1 MIPRF
6 VWSWLGFIA
15 GVMFVSCLAGAAEV
29 EESTFDFVSV
39 PVAQVVTLYYREV
52 SKRPYVVCND
62 LLADTRLVSVRASGR
77 SLDGP
82 AFAAML
88 RSYGYSAV
96 DRGGVV
102 VVCKVEQEAVKP
114 DAVESFLYR
123 IKYRDSA
130 YLVDLVTPMVRG
142 VFANRRQ
149 GMAIAV
155 GGGDASPGGAPGD
168 GVAKAMGG
176 SSSAM
181 STSMAS
187 ATGDD
192 FVLFSGVPAEVA
204 KLRSLLEQ
212 LDTPLGEVVVKAY
225 MYEVGKSNSD
235 ASAVQ
240 LVMSALGGRLNI
252 STAGDIVGNLLR
264 LRTSS
269 LDVVA
274 SALATDARFKVVT
287 APFVRLRSGKTAR
300 FVSGGQQSVLGAIV
314 TNQNGSTQQS
324 FERIESGT
332 ILEVSPTVR
341 AQSVDLDLFQQVSSF
356 VTAPGANAGQP
367 PTLNK
372 RELRT
377 SLSMQDGEVVVLGGL
392 NESKEDGSRSGLSFL
407 PFALSKSVAGS
418 SSELVLILEIKR
430 L

>member
-1 MIPRF
+1 MIARLF
-6 VWSWLGFIA
+6 WSWLGLLL
-15 GVMFVSCLAGAAEV
+15 GVFLVSSSAGAAPAD
-29 EESTFDFVSV
+29 ESTFDFVSV

-62 LLADTRLVSVRASGR
+62 LLADTRLVSVRAGGR

-82 AFAAML
+82 AFSALL
-88 RSYGYSAV
+88 RAYGYAAV

-102 VVCKVEQEAVKP
+102 VVCKPDPEAVKSE
-114 DAVESFLYR
+114 AVESFLYR

-155 GGGDASPGGAPGD
+155 GGGDASQAGAPGD
-168 GVAKAMGG
+168 GVPKAAGG

-341 AQSVDLDLFQQVSSF
+341 AKSVDLDLFQQVSSF

-407 PFALSKSVAGS
+407 PFALSKSMAGS